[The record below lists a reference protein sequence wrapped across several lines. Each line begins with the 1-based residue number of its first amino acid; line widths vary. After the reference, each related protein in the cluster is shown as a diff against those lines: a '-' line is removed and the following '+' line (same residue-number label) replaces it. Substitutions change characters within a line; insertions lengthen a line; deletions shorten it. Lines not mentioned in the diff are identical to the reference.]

1 MKSLTATYN
10 ILTSNS
16 ALNTAVSGRISPL
29 RLPQA
34 ITFPAISYFQVSLI
48 PNNTQSGYSKSDFA
62 RVQINI
68 FGLTLASCLDIA
80 DKTRTAMQISPGTF
94 NGVYVHQAKFDNE
107 VLLSDDSAGEEGI
120 FHIAQD
126 YIIHLNTLLAITD
139 YRILLENSDF
149 LLLESGDKILG

>member
-1 MKSLTATYN
+1 MKSLKAVYN
-10 ILTSNS
+10 ILTNNS

-34 ITFPAISYFQVSLI
+34 TSFPAISYFQVSI
-48 PNNTQSGYSKSDFA
+48 VPKNTQSGYSKSDFA
-62 RVQINI
+62 RVQVNI
-68 FGLTLASCLDIA
+68 FALTLASCLDIA

-120 FHIAQD
+120 YHIAQD
-126 YIIHLNTLLAITD
+126 YIIHLNTSTTITD
-139 YRILLENSDF
+139 YRILLENAEF
-149 LLLESGDKILG
+149 LLLENGDKILG